1 MAEETDWSQIQQ
13 LTMEIRNLAHRGW
26 LDRPNAEFLF
36 REIGKKAFQIAEL
49 AGAVPSEHAHIWK
62 TISVQNGWFT
72 ECETCKIGAPLSLQA
87 ESAKGEG
94 PSAGTPEL
102 ALTIIRDALEVIREL
117 KKLEE
122 EWPAWYLTVEAE
134 AEKFVTGA
142 DTPTGPHS
150 SVIYTDLNVRCHA
163 CQRNVIWHY
172 LEDVDTIQ
180 FLHSCD
186 DAVDSVLPA
195 TAKEK
200 E

>member
-1 MAEETDWSQIQQ
+1 MTEETERALVEI
-13 LTMEIRNLAHRGW
+13 MEMASECRDIFVC
-26 LDRPNAEFLF
+26 D
-36 REIGKKAFQIAEL
+36 EI
-49 AGAVPSEHAHIWK
+49 
-62 TISVQNGWFT
+62 
-72 ECETCKIGAPLSLQA
+72 CKIIEQLGARA
-87 ESAKGEG
+87 GEG